1 MIDELL
7 ARLNELNA
15 QIKKN
20 KAVNV
25 NSNTTKQLVIDL
37 GGFYFSEVK
46 PEVLGIL
53 GDSSDLSTYD
63 KNWQNLIRLAHENNL
78 VTTYKKTLKDL
89 IKTTKEISIK
99 RHSTF
104 LGAEDSGSSVLSY
117 SEAEAILIDT
127 LDKLI
132 PSAANS
138 YRQGIQDL
146 KEANGRSSYRG
157 TACEFREAFRETL
170 DHLAPDKDVEK
181 SEGFKFEK
189 DRTRP
194 TMKQKIKYIL
204 SSQEKKR
211 PQISAA
217 QKTLAVIEGLSG
229 DLGRAFYNRAS
240 LSSHVE
246 TTRQEVEQLK
256 RYMDALLFDIL
267 AISRSS

>member
-7 ARLNELNA
+7 DKLNDLNG

-20 KAVNV
+20 TAIKI
-25 NSNTTKQLVIDL
+25 NSNKKKQSVIDL
-37 GGFYFSEVK
+37 GGFYFSQVK

-53 GDSSDLSTYD
+53 GDSTDLSTYD
-63 KNWQNLIRLAHENNL
+63 KNWQNLIRLAHGNNL
-78 VTTYKKTLKDL
+78 VTTYKKILKEI
-89 IKTTKEISIK
+89 IKTTKEISII

-104 LGAEDSGSSVLSY
+104 LGPGESGFSSLSY
-117 SEAEAILIDT
+117 SQAEEILIDT

-146 KEANGRSSYRG
+146 KETNNRSSYRG

-170 DHLAPDKDVEK
+170 DHLAPDKNVEK

-189 DRTRP
+189 DQTRP

-217 QKTLAVIEGLSG
+217 QKTLAVIEALSG

-256 RYMDALLFDIL
+256 RYLDVLLFDIL